1 MLKPNLNHD
10 KLTLF
15 ARHQRKASNFWLILS
30 SENQNNKPCF
40 QSARVLHRCD
50 RAVGIES
57 HNSFFNERL
66 HHAAQCLNQDTGF
79 YKQLS

>member
-15 ARHQRKASNFWLILS
+15 AGTREKLQISGLFYLQKIKITNHVFNHHVFY
-30 SENQNNKPCF
+30 
-40 QSARVLHRCD
+40 RCD

>member
-1 MLKPNLNHD
+1 MLKPKLNHD

-15 ARHQRKASNFWLILS
+15 AGTRRRLS
-30 SENQNNKPCF
+30 LSPENQNNKPCF
-40 QSARVLHRCD
+40 QYPRVLYRCD
-50 RAVGIES
+50 RAVGFES

-79 YKQLS
+79 YKQL